1 MEDLTQS
8 EIQRRCDA
16 LAAAMLEKGK
26 RSPAARLWIES
37 HRSAFIWLT
46 FDPGAAETYKA
57 FRTGDIW
64 AEAEAWIAA
73 LPDPAKE
80 GERKFT
86 AALAKAVDIATEYSL
101 PDKIVAPVKAAIV
114 EVNELLIE
122 GPK

>member
-16 LAAAMLEKGK
+16 LAAAMLDKGK
-26 RSPAARLWIES
+26 VKPTAQLWIES

-46 FDPGAAETYKA
+46 FDPGSAETYA
-57 FRTGDIW
+57 SFREGDIW

-101 PDKIVAPVKAAIV
+101 PDKLVAPVKSAIV

>member
-1 MEDLTQS
+1 MEDLTLS

-16 LAAAMLEKGK
+16 LAMALLDKGK
-26 RSPAARLWIES
+26 RNPSAQFCIES
-37 HRSAFIWLT
+37 NREPFIWLK
-46 FDPGAAETYKA
+46 FSEDSDGTYKA

-80 GERKFT
+80 GERQFT